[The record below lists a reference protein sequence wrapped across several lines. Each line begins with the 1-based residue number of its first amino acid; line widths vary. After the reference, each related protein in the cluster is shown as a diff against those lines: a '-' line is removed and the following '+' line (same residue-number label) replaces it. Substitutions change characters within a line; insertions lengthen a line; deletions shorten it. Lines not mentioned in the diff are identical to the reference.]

1 MARPI
6 KKRATKASYLGSGAG
21 SLKSGTG
28 ATAKKPRKTKFPK
41 SGPHKIEWPKKEVKP
56 YAPRTIKKLV
66 PVAFKAGSP
75 LKAAAEAFGFK
86 TSRPPKSPASGVDS
100 VFKALRKRS
109 QITQTRKRAKR

>member
-41 SGPHKIEWPKKEVKP
+41 PVMHKIEWPKPNIRKIERP
-56 YAPRTIKKLV
+56 KK
-66 PVAFKAGSP
+66 
-75 LKAAAEAFGFK
+75 AFGP
-86 TSRPPKSPASGVDS
+86 SAALREQLKSPASGVDK
-100 VFKALRKRS
+100 VFKPLRVPAPFKKRKR
-109 QITQTRKRAKR
+109 ITTTKIRRRAKR